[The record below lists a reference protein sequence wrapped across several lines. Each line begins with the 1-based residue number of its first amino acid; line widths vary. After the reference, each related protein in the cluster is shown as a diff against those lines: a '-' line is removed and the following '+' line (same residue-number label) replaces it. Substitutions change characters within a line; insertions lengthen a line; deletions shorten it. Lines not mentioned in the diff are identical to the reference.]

1 MTSHNGIRV
10 KLAPGPRVIGDEPV
24 EAFRLKPQP
33 WTEEALCR
41 EVGVE
46 LFIPD
51 SGESAVISLAK
62 KVCNGIPGQTE
73 PCPVRDACLE
83 WALEVDDRYAILGGK
98 SPRQRMKLERD
109 RRQSEGLIR
118 CGICDTPFG
127 GGAHDR
133 YCSDPCRLEA
143 RRRRNAKKRRTA

>member
-1 MTSHNGIRV
+1 MTTHSGIRV
-10 KLAPGPRVIGDEPV
+10 RLVGGPRVITEGPV
-24 EAFRLKPQP
+24 
-33 WTEEALCR
+33 EALCR
-41 EVGVE
+41 EVGLE

-51 SGESAVISLAK
+51 VGESAAANLAK

-73 PCPVRDACLE
+73 PCPVKNACLD
-83 WALEVDDRYAILGGK
+83 WALEIDDRWAILGGL

-109 RRQSEGLIR
+109 RRANEGLIR

-127 GGAHDR
+127 GGVHDR

-143 RRRRNAKKRRTA
+143 RRRRNAKKRRAS